1 MLFIL
6 QSTMD
11 VRVPGGNKAVLA
23 EQEPGIDDDDDDAH
37 CWMFAVEPKRQD
49 KTTLKQGDD
58 DDDDDDINVE
68 KADERGDSGSRPT
81 SQSLPRSYRMLQ
93 PNASNGGLSPAAR
106 KVDSLPG
113 SLVNRTRSSTPERKK
128 RSTSKVLR
136 SFGNF
141 VQRVA
146 RQLQAAATSG
156 AMGGRSRTPTRQGS
170 VVLSVDGKLENGA
183 VGGEQKEDVAGAVFT
198 SGQPPGVIGIQ
209 NHGNTCF
216 VNATLQCLANTEPL
230 AQYIVTGRYQAD
242 VRRSVSRGSSL
253 RPGTRGELTES
264 FATVVKSI
272 WTCGMSSE
280 ISSDFRSTVSRHG
293 VQYRGCMQHDAQ
305 EFLLWLL
312 DRIHEDVN
320 IATKKKYRAN
330 KVRLNKMLNVCI
342 ELSVPVQVIAWK
354 DSSPK

>member
-1 MLFIL
+1 
-6 QSTMD
+6 MD

-23 EQEPGIDDDDDDAH
+23 EQEPGFDDDEEDDQ
-37 CWMFAVEPKRQD
+37 VERA
-49 KTTLKQGDD
+49 DD
-58 DDDDDDINVE
+58 
-68 KADERGDSGSRPT
+68 RGDSGSRPT

-93 PNASNGGLSPAAR
+93 PTTSNGGLSPAAR

-113 SLVNRTRSSTPERKK
+113 SLVNRTRSSTPDRKK

-141 VQRVA
+141 VQKVA
-146 RQLQAAATSG
+146 RQLQAAATAG

-170 VVLSVDGKLENGA
+170 ASISTGLGDGKLENGA
-183 VGGEQKEDVAGAVFT
+183 VGGEQKEDAAGGVY
-198 SGQPPGVIGIQ
+198 SSSQPPGVIGIQ

-216 VNATLQCLANTEPL
+216 MNATLQCLANTEPL
-230 AQYIVTGRYQAD
+230 AQYLVTGRYQAD
-242 VRRSVSRGSSL
+242 IRRSASRGHHCC
-253 RPGTRGELTES
+253 PGARGELTES
-264 FATVVKSI
+264 FATVVKSL
-272 WTCGMSSE
+272 WTQCMSSE

-293 VQYRGCMQHDAQ
+293 AQYRGYMQHDAQ

-330 KVRLNKMLNVCI
+330 KVQCFVTI
-342 ELSVPVQVIAWK
+342 TAISQ
-354 DSSPK
+354 